1 MMVLKSIIDEV
12 LKSNRFKTAL
22 SSSNVKGLVGA
33 LKSIFI
39 ALKSRPILVITNT
52 PEDIGSDLMLLLG
65 QYSGMQEDSL
75 NGTYSDK
82 ICVVPT
88 WSEDVPPPPE
98 IISSK
103 LVAINHFLKS
113 DKFIVVTADHSNYP
127 LPKEVASQILTIS
140 RGDSI
145 SMEEFINRMDAL
157 GYTRVGTVTEQG
169 EIGIRGGIIDIFS
182 FGHKYPLRIEFF
194 GDEIV
199 SIRYFDPVTQR
210 SIRRVPTT
218 DIFPTRLPQGNSSL
232 KEYIKDNTVVILDGI
247 EADFKNSIYLGNGYD
262 VGARSSY
269 QGDIRIFKRT
279 LESLSSYNISVL
291 CENDGE
297 RKRIVELF
305 SDFPIHVDI
314 APIRA
319 GFILDDIK
327 LAVFTDSDIFG
338 HIKSIRP
345 KHPFKGK
352 GIPLE
357 DLRALHPKDYVVH
370 VDYGIG
376 IYEGLTKIAVDGVE
390 TDALLITYKDGDKL
404 YVPINKMKYVERY
417 IGSSAKPPELTKLG
431 RGSWE
436 RRKKKVKKGIE
447 EYASKLLMLYAE
459 REMST
464 GFAFSPD
471 TVWQTELEA
480 SFPYEETEDQLKVI
494 NEIKRDMERP
504 HPMDRLVCGEVGY
517 GKTEIALRAAFKA
530 VMDSKQVCFLV
541 PTTIL
546 AEQHFRTF
554 KERLKEFPVK
564 VEMLSRFNTKAK
576 EREIIQSI
584 RDGTLDIVIG
594 THRLLSKDV
603 KFKDLGLFIVDE
615 EHRFGVKQK
624 ELLKEK
630 KKEVDCLSLTAT
642 PIPRT
647 LYMSLTRIKD
657 FSTLET
663 PPKGR
668 LSIIT
673 QVSKWDDGL
682 IENAILREITR
693 DGQVYFVHNRVESID
708 YYASLISRMNPTFKV
723 GVAHGEMKEA
733 ELERIMLEF
742 LAGNI
747 NVLVTTAIIGSGIDI
762 PRVNTIIINRADRFG
777 LAELH
782 QLRGRVG
789 RSDRRAYCYLIVPH
803 KITEDARR
811 RLSAITTFTELG
823 SGLKLALRDLEIRG
837 AGNLLGREQH
847 GHIQSIGYELYT
859 KLLEETIKK
868 LRGEKLE
875 EKVEP
880 ILRFDVDAY
889 IPDSY
894 ADPERKIGLYK
905 RLASF
910 ENLQEVREFRD
921 ELIDRFGYLPHP
933 VESLL
938 LSNEIRIIASKLGI
952 KNITVRDSEAIF
964 EFIKERIPSKG
975 IVKRMFSNDVIE
987 FKMRD
992 GLVVRIRFKERGKK
1006 GLELIKNILQRVK

>member
-1 MMVLKSIIDEV
+1 MMVFKSIINEV
-12 LKSNRFKTAL
+12 LKSDRFRRAL
-22 SSSNVKGLVGA
+22 NSSNIKGLVGV

-39 ALKSRPILVITNT
+39 SLKPAPILVITNT
-52 PEDIGSDLMLLLG
+52 PEDIGNDLILLSG
-65 QYSGMQEDSL
+65 QYKQPQEGLL
-75 NGTYSDK
+75 NYMYSDK

-103 LVAINHFLKS
+103 LVAIDHFLKA
-113 DKFIVVTADHSNYP
+113 DKFTVVTADHSNYP
-127 LPKEVASQILTIS
+127 LPKEIASQILTIS
-140 RGDSI
+140 KGDSI
-145 SMEEFINRMDAL
+145 SMEEIINRMDNL
-157 GYTRVGTVTEQG
+157 GYTRVGTVTERG

-199 SIRYFDPVTQR
+199 SIRYFDHITQR
-210 SIRRVPTT
+210 SMREILTT
-218 DIFPTRLPQGNSSL
+218 DVFPTRLPQGNSSL
-232 KEYIKDNTVVILDGI
+232 KDYVKDDVLVTLDGI

-269 QGDIRIFKRT
+269 QGDIRMFKRT
-279 LESLSSYNISVL
+279 LESLSNYNTFVL

-297 RKRIVELF
+297 RKRMVELF
-305 SDFPIHVDI
+305 NDFPIHVDT
-314 APIRA
+314 APILA

-338 HIKSIRP
+338 HIKSMRP
-345 KHPFKGK
+345 RHPFKGK

-376 IYEGLTKIAVDGVE
+376 IYEGLTTIAVDGVE
-390 TDALLITYKDGDKL
+390 TDALLITYTDGDKL
-404 YVPINKMKYVERY
+404 YVPIDKMKYVERY
-417 IGSSAKPPELTKLG
+417 IGSSAKPPELTRLG

-436 RRKKKVKKGIE
+436 RRKKRVRKGIE

-464 GFAFSPD
+464 GFAFSRD
-471 TVWQTELEA
+471 TVWQSELEA

-494 NEIKRDMERP
+494 DEIKKDMERP
-504 HPMDRLVCGEVGY
+504 QPMDRLVCGEVGY
-517 GKTEIALRAAFKA
+517 GKTEIALRIAFKT

-554 KERLKEFPVK
+554 KKRLKEFPVK
-564 VEMLSRFNTKAK
+564 VEILSRFNTKAK
-576 EREIIQSI
+576 ERDIIQSV

-603 KFKDLGLFIVDE
+603 KFKDLGLLIIDE

-673 QVSKWDDGL
+673 QVSEWDDGL
-682 IENAILREITR
+682 IENAISKEIAR
-693 DGQVYFVHNRVESID
+693 DGQVYFVHNRIESID
-708 YYASLISRMNPTFKV
+708 PYAHLISRMNPAFKV
-723 GVAHGEMKEA
+723 GVAHGEMKES
-733 ELERIMLEF
+733 ELERIMLDF

-762 PRVNTIIINRADRFG
+762 PRVNTIIMNRADRFG

-789 RSDRRAYCYLIVPH
+789 RSNRRAHCYLIVPH

-859 KLLEETIKK
+859 KLLEEAVKR

-880 ILRFDVDAY
+880 TLRFDVDAY
-889 IPDSY
+889 IPDTY

-910 ENLQEVREFRD
+910 VNLQEVKEFKH
-921 ELIDRFGYLPHP
+921 ELIDRFGHLSHP
-933 VESLL
+933 VESLI
-938 LSNEIRIIASKLGI
+938 LSNEIRIIASELGI
-952 KNITVRDSEAIF
+952 NNITVRNSEAVF
-964 EFIKERIPSKG
+964 KFVTERALSKDM
-975 IVKRMFSNDVIE
+975 IKRMFSSEVIE

-992 GLVVRIRFKERGKK
+992 GLEVRIRLKKRRKE
-1006 GLELIKNILQRVK
+1006 GLELIKNILQRAK